1 MKIPLKYNV
10 RNLFVRKGTT
20 LMTIGS
26 IAFVVLVY
34 VGVLA
39 MAGGLRAAFSAAGD
53 PSNVVV
59 LRDGARSEVE
69 SFFSQEKE
77 RLLVSLPGVAHD
89 AQGQPLATGQ
99 ALILQILK
107 RAGGGETNVSIRGV
121 EPAAF
126 SIRTQVRLID
136 GRRFEPGKAEIVVGR
151 KLAVAYPALRLGATV
166 NFGHV
171 PFRVVG
177 IFEAGGSSFESEVW
191 GAVADLN
198 GAFRRIS
205 NYSSALLHAASPDD
219 ARALIA
225 RIKGDQ
231 QLHLTALPEPQYY
244 AEQANVASAQFIVLG
259 NVLAFFLAVGAC
271 FAAANTMFA
280 QVSARGHEIGTLR
293 ALGFRRHTILLAF
306 MIEAAVLGL
315 VAGVAGSL
323 LALPLNGITAATM
336 NGVTFS
342 EISFSLRTA
351 PWILGM
357 GVLLAL
363 GTGVVGGFPAAWS
376 AARRPITELLREH

>member
-10 RNLFVRKGTT
+10 RSLFVRKGTT

-77 RLLVSLPGVAHD
+77 RLLVSLPGVARD
-89 AQGQPLATGQ
+89 AQGQPLAGGQ
-99 ALILQILK
+99 ALILQILR
-107 RAGGGETNVSIRGV
+107 RAGGGETNVAIRGV
-121 EPAAF
+121 EPSMF
-126 SIRTQVRLID
+126 SVRTQVHLVD
-136 GRRFEPGKAEIVVGR
+136 GRRFEPGKAEVIVGR
-151 KLAVAYPALRLGATV
+151 SLAATYPALRLGSTV
-166 NFGHV
+166 NFGRV
-171 PFRVVG
+171 PFKVVG

-191 GAVADLN
+191 GALADLN
-198 GAFRRIS
+198 GAFRRIA
-205 NYSSALLHAASPDD
+205 NYSSALLHAASPAD
-219 ARALIA
+219 AQELIA

-231 QLHLTALPEPQYY
+231 QLHLTALAEPKYY
-244 AEQANVASAQFIVLG
+244 ADQANIASAQFIILG
-259 NVLAFFLAVGAC
+259 NVLAVFLAVGAC

-306 MIEAAVLGL
+306 VIEAAVLGL
-315 VAGVAGSL
+315 VAGVVGSL
-323 LALPLNGITAATM
+323 LALPLNGVTAATM

-342 EISFSLRTA
+342 EITFSLRTA

-363 GTGVVGGFPAAWS
+363 VTGVVGGFPAAWS